1 MSDNFIDPIVD
12 RVYEYT
18 GIPKSILLH
27 STLPTVHLWDCR
39 SLEMNGGG
47 SCDCKLRGEIHSH
60 RLIELL
66 WND

>member
-1 MSDNFIDPIVD
+1 MSDDKSLSGPPTEHILQFYHLLL
-12 RVYEYT
+12 R
-18 GIPKSILLH
+18 SIL
-27 STLPTVHLWDCR
+27 PIVHLWDCR

-47 SCDCKLRGEIHSH
+47 TCDCKLRGEIHSH